1 MSLFKSAV
9 SILFVVFHLSV
20 IGQCSTVSVQ
30 ISSSDTTF
38 VQLYNAG
45 FFNLPSGF
53 ANVVEWEVRDFSGE
67 LVYQE
72 ITSGD
77 FEEQSRIQFEHT
89 VPITDSMKATI
100 VITNEVEGFICTMND
115 TLYWEVTEVLP
126 GSFVGN
132 WGVLSGNGGVE
143 MDITTNTEQLQE
155 LTTLDLVPTVI
166 SSHFTIVGDLD
177 RYVLRIDD
185 STGRTVVTNHT
196 VQNGEQVHVA
206 ELRSGIYF
214 VTVYDVQLSLLST
227 IRVVKL

>member
-45 FFNLPSGF
+45 FFNLPLGF

-155 LTTLDLVPTVI
+155 LTTPDLVPTVI

-185 STGRTVVTNHT
+185 SSGRTVETDRT

-206 ELRSGIYF
+206 DLRSGIYF

-227 IRVVKL
+227 IRVAKL